1 MIVWIFDSI
10 LYFNGGGFRSSNFLF
25 VIKFLVLAI
34 VWEIRKP
41 FFEMLKLGFGAIC
54 QVADRNTNFN
64 APPWHRLYRQQRRRE
79 RDLARGFGP
88 RRTGREDQHV
98 PAASTASSSIAP
110 APKAAPAANALVEVV
125 VNKVRPKFSGIANGR
140 APHCT
145 ADGLPISDSG
155 HRSRLSAHYHNS

>member
-1 MIVWIFDSI
+1 MVA
-10 LYFNGGGFRSSNFLF
+10 N
-25 VIKFLVLAI
+25 
-34 VWEIRKP
+34 VWEIRNFF
-41 FFEMLKLGFGAIC
+41 FFEILKLGFGAIC

-88 RRTGREDQHV
+88 RRTGREAQHV

-125 VNKVRPKFSGIANGR
+125 INKVRPKSSGIANGR
-140 APHCT
+140 APRCT
-145 ADGLPISDSG
+145 ADGLPTSDSG
-155 HRSRLSAHYHNS
+155 FRSRLSAHYHNA